1 MNSGSSGR
9 FDGIDVLRGV
19 SIVAVVVHHINIHM
33 GASESVLAKALPRQ
47 VAATLFW
54 NGANGVTVFF
64 AISGFLI
71 TTMAIRRWGALSQ
84 VRIADFYRLRFA
96 RIVPLLVALLAVLS
110 VLHLARVP
118 WFVINPERS
127 TLPRALLA
135 AATFHINWLESQ
147 RGYLPPNW
155 DVLWSLSVE
164 EVFYLF
170 FPADL
175 CSDAR
180 SWTTDYVVDDVRS
193 RGPVRAYCSDSQ

>member
-1 MNSGSSGR
+1 
-9 FDGIDVLRGV
+9 
-19 SIVAVVVHHINIHM
+19 M

-54 NGANGVTVFF
+54 NGANGVIVFF

-118 WFVINPERS
+118 WFVINPGRS

-170 FPADL
+170 L
-175 CSDAR
+175 
-180 SWTTDYVVDDVRS
+180 S
-193 RGPVRAYCSDSQ
+193 R